1 MVCKLCE
8 KREVE
13 VWFGNWCA
21 SCRKIKHYLNLYDE
35 RVIEILDSVLSR
47 TDDKQEN
54 KIKMEIQTEIEN
66 KEKCLEYRHKK
77 YSENKEDILNRQKIK
92 TKCECGSVY
101 NRSRKKRHVK
111 TKKHIKYLESIAFTM
126 GVVLVCDIE
135 NVE

>member
-54 KIKMEIQTEIEN
+54 KIKAEIKTEIEV
-66 KEKCLEYRHKK
+66 KEQSLKK
-77 YSENKEDILNRQKIK
+77 Q
-92 TKCECGSVY
+92 
-101 NRSRKKRHVK
+101 
-111 TKKHIKYLESIAFTM
+111 HIKK
-126 GVVLVCDIE
+126 CDYKK
-135 NVE
+135 

>member
-1 MVCKLCE
+1 MPPTDYKQYYIDH
-8 KREVE
+8 KDIINTRSK
-13 VWFGNWCA
+13 N
-21 SCRKIKHYLNLYDE
+21 RYL
-35 RVIEILDSVLSR
+35 
-47 TDDKQEN
+47 
-54 KIKMEIQTEIEN
+54 EN
-66 KEKCLEYRHKK
+66 KEKCLEYHHKR
-77 YSENKEDILNRQKIK
+77 YSENKQEILNRQKIK